1 MALTTAA
8 LATASRLITARFNKA
23 VRSASPYYPKIA
35 TVVQSE
41 SAEEKYGWLGDSPAV
56 REWLG
61 DRIFKQLRAADYELK
76 NKHWESS
83 MLVSKTDI
91 ADARVLKY
99 GMRIDELAAE
109 ASYHPDELL
118 FSQMVLGETSGL
130 CFDGQLFYDTDHSW
144 GDSGSQS
151 NDLTKA
157 AANGT
162 TPTSAE
168 FREAYNNAYAAML
181 AFKNDQGKPLYRP
194 TQGQEVSRPLVHVPP
209 SLYPIAL
216 EALTARFDTNGNPVV
231 IMGNPQVESIAY
243 LTDATK
249 FYVHDTSGP
258 MKPFVFQERE
268 PLSSQIKGA
277 DDLETKDLK
286 LMTEARYNVGYL
298 AWWKSVLTT
307 FT

>member
-8 LATASRLITARFNKA
+8 LATASRLITAKFDKA
-23 VRSASPYYPKIA
+23 VRAASPYYPRIA
-35 TVVQSE
+35 NVVPSE
-41 SAEEKYGWLGDSPAV
+41 SSEEKYGWLGDMPGV
-56 REWLG
+56 REWVGERL
-61 DRIFKQLRAADYELK
+61 FSQLRAADYELK

-83 MLVSKTDI
+83 LLVSKNDV
-91 ADARVLKY
+91 ADARLLKY
-99 GMRIDELAAE
+99 GMMIEALAAE

-118 FSQMVLGETSGL
+118 FSTMVAGETSGL

-144 GDSGSQS
+144 GSSGTQS
-151 NDLTKA
+151 NDLTYA
-157 AANGT
+157 AATGT
-162 TPTSAE
+162 TPTAAE
-168 FREAYNNAYAAML
+168 FRAAYNAAYAAML

-194 TQGQEVSRPLVHVPP
+194 MQGQDISRPLVHVSPT
-209 SLYPIAL
+209 LYPTAL

-231 IMGNPQVESIAY
+231 IMGNPELQPIAY

-268 PLSSQIKGA
+268 ALSRQIKGA

-286 LMTEARYNVGYL
+286 LMTEARYNAGYL

>member
-8 LATASRLITARFNKA
+8 LATASRLITAQFDKG
-23 VRSASPYYPKIA
+23 VRAAKPYYPVIA
-35 TVVQSE
+35 NVVPSE
-41 SAEEKYGWLGDSPAV
+41 SAEEKYGWLGDMPGV

-61 DRIFKQLRAADYELK
+61 DRVFNQLRAADYELK

-83 MLVSKTDI
+83 LLVSKNDI
-91 ADARVLKY
+91 ADARLLKY
-99 GMRIDELAAE
+99 GMLIASLAAE
-109 ASYHPDELL
+109 ASYHPDELM
-118 FSQMVLGETSGL
+118 FSAMVLGETAGL

-144 GDSGSQS
+144 GSSGTQS
-151 NDLTKA
+151 NDLTYA
-157 AANGT
+157 AATGT
-162 TPTSAE
+162 VPTSAE
-168 FREAYNNAYAAML
+168 FRAAYNAAYAAMIG
-181 AFKNDQGKPLYRP
+181 FKNDQGKPLYRP
-194 TQGQEVSRPLVHVPP
+194 TQGMEIARPVVHVGPT
-209 SLYPIAL
+209 LYPTAL

-231 IMGNPQVESIAY
+231 IMGNPELVPIGY

-249 FYVHDTSGP
+249 FYVHDTSGI

-268 PLSSQIKGA
+268 PLSRQVKGA

-286 LMTEARYNVGYL
+286 LMTEGRYAAGYL